1 MSAKIDNEKDES
13 MKTTRTVRSCF
24 YLLPTIIISF
34 FVTDLLG
41 ALLTTY
47 SREDVFYAEKYSTWR
62 YLIIFTVG
70 LSAVNTEFIYAG
82 TLLQFL
88 SSLFSGGTYVE
99 EHWKP
104 LMAQPYKATSLE
116 TLWSQRWHQTFRQ
129 FWLSVPYH
137 PVRTVSSEYFG
148 KYLPNS
154 IVKPLSMILS
164 TLSVFFMSG
173 CLHEYINVIL
183 LGRGTYPKYAG
194 NELKFFVSHGVA
206 IVLEKLIS
214 QSISPYIPNKRPYTW
229 IKAALGWIWFVY
241 RSGNLACLD
250 DEPVKGYV
258 YTICIRGGLD

>member
-1 MSAKIDNEKDES
+1 
-13 MKTTRTVRSCF
+13 
-24 YLLPTIIISF
+24 
-34 FVTDLLG
+34 
-41 ALLTTY
+41 
-47 SREDVFYAEKYSTWR
+47 
-62 YLIIFTVG
+62 
-70 LSAVNTEFIYAG
+70 
-82 TLLQFL
+82 
-88 SSLFSGGTYVE
+88 
-99 EHWKP
+99 
-104 LMAQPYKATSLE
+104 MAQPYKATSLE

-229 IKAALGWIWFVY
+229 IKAALGWIWVMSFTY
-241 RSGNLACLD
+241 
-250 DEPVKGYV
+250 
-258 YTICIRGGLD
+258 YTFPWFFSSFTEAEIWHVLTMSLSKDMFTQYALEADWIKAICGSLL